1 MTPGTMSLYSALAFF
16 HIAGLMAFLFGHG
29 VSGSAS
35 LAMRGPVSG
44 STRSLLRLSQR
55 STMVSNPAL
64 LVLIITGIW
73 MTFAGHWSSM
83 VWPWASLVIF
93 FAVGA
98 AMFYIA
104 RPYYRARAAA
114 SGADDALAQRL
125 SMTRPLVALWIGVVA
140 LALLLWLMVFKPF

>member
-1 MTPGTMSLYSALAFF
+1 MSLYSSLVFF

-29 VSGSAS
+29 VSGGAS
-35 LAMRGPVSG
+35 LALRGPVSG

-55 STMVSNPAL
+55 SAMVSNPAL
-64 LVLIITGIW
+64 LVTLITGIW

-83 VWPWASLVIF
+83 VWPWASLVILVV
-93 FAVGA
+93 VGA

-104 RPYYRARAAA
+104 RPYYRARDAAR
-114 SGADDALAQRL
+114 GPDDALARLL
-125 SMTRPLVALWIGVVA
+125 SMTRPLLALWMGVVA